1 MHRMSLRLFV
11 WGVIAWLMVGCA
23 TPISPS
29 KEYLLTDEALSTV
42 RVQST
47 NPVFIQLMPVSMANY
62 LVGNEMVLVTRQ
74 GQVHRSK
81 NNLWA
86 EPLSSQLGRL
96 IQQRLESALPDITWV
111 NTQAFFPQ
119 DAYELHVEIDTFFAD
134 LEGVTM
140 ISGRWYMA
148 TKTGEL
154 LLADTFNATNN
165 MQSDGY
171 QSMVKAL
178 SQSWSEQ
185 VITNLTQEIARYF
198 Q

>member
-47 NPVFIQLMPVSMANY
+47 SPVFIQLMPVSMANY

>member
-1 MHRMSLRLFV
+1 MHRMSLRLLV

-23 TPISPS
+23 TPVSPS

-42 RVQST
+42 REQST
-47 NPVFIQLMPVSMANY
+47 KPVFIQLMPVSMANY

-86 EPLSSQLGRL
+86 EPLSSQLSRL

-119 DAYELHVEIDTFFAD
+119 DAYELHVEIDAFFAD

-148 TKTGEL
+148 TKTGDL
-154 LLADTFNATNN
+154 LLADTFNATAN

>member
-119 DAYELHVEIDTFFAD
+119 DAY
-134 LEGVTM
+134 
-140 ISGRWYMA
+140 
-148 TKTGEL
+148 
-154 LLADTFNATNN
+154 
-165 MQSDGY
+165 
-171 QSMVKAL
+171 
-178 SQSWSEQ
+178 
-185 VITNLTQEIARYF
+185 
-198 Q
+198 

>member
-1 MHRMSLRLFV
+1 MSLRLFV

-23 TPISPS
+23 TPVSPS

>member
-1 MHRMSLRLFV
+1 MHRMSLRLFT
-11 WGVIAWLMVGCA
+11 WGVIAWLMLGCA

-96 IQQRLESALPDITWV
+96 IQQRLESSLPDITWV

-154 LLADTFNATNN
+154 LLSDTFNATNN

>member
-1 MHRMSLRLFV
+1 MSLRLFV

-23 TPISPS
+23 TPVSPS

-148 TKTGEL
+148 KKTGEL

>member
-1 MHRMSLRLFV
+1 MSLRLFV